1 MSNHRSS
8 HFFIEF
14 RHFGAGDVAGHAD
27 GAEGTV
33 VLVMAMLGVGD
44 KENPM
49 NAAVRPADA
58 GFKGEVLRAVGAQGG
73 SNGAE
78 NRAAVGWNQRIEN
91 FVKIDLGIRVKP
103 EEAFNHLRPMA
114 GARLVVYTE
123 STELIGNDIESD
135 HRTGC
140 C

>member
-1 MSNHRSS
+1 MGLVAFN
-8 HFFIEF
+8 FFIEV
-14 RHFGAGDVAGHAD
+14 RHFCASDVAGNAN

-33 VLVMAMLGVGD
+33 ILVMAMLGVGD
-44 KENPM
+44 KENSV

-73 SNGAE
+73 SKGGE
-78 NRAAVGWNQRIEN
+78 NRASVGWKQRMEN
-91 FVKIDLGIRVKP
+91 FVKINLGVGVKP

-114 GARLVVYTE
+114 GARLVVYIE